1 MWCACMRFMKALA
14 AATLGLLMSN
24 TVRTLYMR
32 LVSWTM
38 LLLHYDYVV
47 AAATAASVSQER
59 AGIMAAMPARRG

>member
-1 MWCACMRFMKALA
+1 MGTGF
-14 AATLGLLMSN
+14 LLKMMEILQN
-24 TVRTLYMR
+24 CVYTCRTLYMR